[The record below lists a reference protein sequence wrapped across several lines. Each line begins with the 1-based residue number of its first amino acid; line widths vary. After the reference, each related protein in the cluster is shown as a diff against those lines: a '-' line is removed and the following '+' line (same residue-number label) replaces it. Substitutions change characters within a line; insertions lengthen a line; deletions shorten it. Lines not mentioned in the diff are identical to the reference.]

1 MDYALVNAV
10 IYTGEGVLK
19 DKAVIISN
27 EIIHSIVDESKIPE
41 KIEVIDLNYCNVSPG
56 FIDLQVNGGGGLLF
70 NDHLSLE
77 SLKVIFDAHMRY
89 GTTNFLPTII
99 STSIDNIL
107 RGIETVREAM
117 KTGELGV
124 AGLHLEGPYINKE
137 KKGIHLA
144 SQIKQAKIEE
154 LLELIKFNQDV
165 IKIITLAPEI
175 FEENELKEILKSEI
189 MVSAGHSNCSFK
201 EAKRAF
207 ELGISKVTHLFNA
220 MSQLYSRE
228 PGLVGASLLENKV
241 WSSIIP
247 DGYHVDF
254 NSLKIAHKMKK
265 DKVIIV
271 TDSMPP
277 VGSDIK
283 EFDLGD
289 RKINCE
295 DHRCIDKNGR
305 LAGSAL
311 DMSQAV
317 KNCVSNIG
325 ISLEEVLMM
334 ASTYPAKVIGKDNK
348 LGKVKEGYQADLVIF
363 NDSLDVI
370 GVINN
375 GEYISF

>member
-10 IYTGEGVLK
+10 IYTGDEVLK
-19 DKAVIISN
+19 NKAIIISG
-27 EIIHSIVDESKIPE
+27 EIIHSIVDESNIPE
-41 KIEVIDLNYCNVSPG
+41 DLKVIDLNHCNVSPG

-70 NDHLSLE
+70 NDYLSVK

-89 GTTNFLPTII
+89 GTTSFLPTII
-99 STSIDNIL
+99 STSKDNIL

-124 AGLHLEGPYINKE
+124 VGLHLEGPYINEE

-144 SQIKQAKIEE
+144 SHIKKAKTEE

-175 FEENELKEILKSEI
+175 FEEEQLKEMVKSDI
-189 MVSAGHSNCSFK
+189 IVSAGHSNCSFK

-207 ELGISKVTHLFNA
+207 EMGVSKVSHLFNA
-220 MSQLYSRE
+220 MSQLHSRE
-228 PGLVGASLLENKV
+228 PGLVGASLLDNKV

-254 NSLKIAHKMKK
+254 NSLKIAYQMKK
-265 DKVIIV
+265 DKIIIV

-277 VGSDIK
+277 VGSDIN
-283 EFDLGD
+283 EFYLEDQ
-289 RKINCE
+289 KINCE
-295 DHRCIDKNGR
+295 GYRCTDKNGR

-311 DMSQAV
+311 DMSGAV
-317 KNCVSNIG
+317 KNCVNNIG
-325 ISLEEVLMM
+325 ISLEEALRM
-334 ASTYPAKVIGKDNK
+334 ASTYPAKIIGKDK
-348 LGKVKEGYQADLVIF
+348 DLGRVKDGYLADLVIF
-363 NDSLDVI
+363 NNSLDVR